1 MSSTLG
7 PRTGTAVPLGFSVV
21 LGRLMLGGLYGGLL
35 AGAWLLLVTE
45 PVMRSALMV
54 EHARQTGGAPAP
66 HAHLVGRT
74 TQLFGG
80 VLGTVLT
87 GVLLAVVF
95 AIVMGVLFAVAY
107 TAIVGVLERRDV
119 RPDPTGL
126 ALLLCAGMFVAIAL
140 VPGLKYPANPPGVG
154 ARGTVTNRTAIY
166 GAVLLCGVVIA
177 LVTGALVW
185 ALRDRGVGSAP
196 AAVAATFLAVTLTGV
211 VMILMPESPD
221 IVPPDMPMSL
231 VVRFRLA
238 SLGQLL
244 VLWAGMGLVGGWLL
258 DRALRRKA

>member
-1 MSSTLG
+1 L
-7 PRTGTAVPLGFSVV
+7 PAV
-21 LGRLMLGGLYGGLL
+21 
-35 AGAWLLLVTE
+35 
-45 PVMRSALMV
+45 
-54 EHARQTGGAPAP
+54 
-66 HAHLVGRT
+66 
-74 TQLFGG
+74 
-80 VLGTVLT
+80 
-87 GVLLAVVF
+87 
-95 AIVMGVLFAVAY
+95 I
-107 TAIVGVLERRDV
+107 I
-119 RPDPTGL
+119 
-126 ALLLCAGMFVAIAL
+126 
-140 VPGLKYPANPPGVG
+140 PANPPRVG

-166 GAVLLCGVVIA
+166 GALLLSGVVIA
-177 LVTGALVW
+177 LMTGAVVW

-196 AAVAATFLAVTLTGV
+196 VAVAASFLVVTLRGV